1 MLYLQRHFSPG
12 MTAFSNYLNQIKK
25 NMWSNQW
32 LCCCYFYLCCCY
44 GYCYFCCCCCC
55 WMLCGSGRPG
65 PTLLIKPR
73 SGVSPGRLHICWQ
86 AVRLD
91 AYPAPSNWSSQAN
104 FFFSQFPP
112 FLFSFSILTL
122 TDYQTGATWD
132 WFGPARHHRHRL
144 SQKHTKE
151 IIKDREREWKRERK
165 WDTETE
171 TETWVLIMARL
182 ENYVIY

>member
-1 MLYLQRHFSPG
+1 
-12 MTAFSNYLNQIKK
+12 
-25 NMWSNQW
+25 MWSNQW

-104 FFFSQFPP
+104 FFFLSVPS
-112 FLFSFSILTL
+112 LSFFFFNFNPDRLSNRSDLQLI
-122 TDYQTGATWD
+122 WSS
-132 WFGPARHHRHRL
+132 PAPSSSSVSKTHQRNNKRQRERVKEREKVRHR
-144 SQKHTKE
+144 
-151 IIKDREREWKRERK
+151 DRDRDLGFNHGKTRELRHLLVNIAAEECEQWKK
-165 WDTETE
+165 
-171 TETWVLIMARL
+171 
-182 ENYVIY
+182 